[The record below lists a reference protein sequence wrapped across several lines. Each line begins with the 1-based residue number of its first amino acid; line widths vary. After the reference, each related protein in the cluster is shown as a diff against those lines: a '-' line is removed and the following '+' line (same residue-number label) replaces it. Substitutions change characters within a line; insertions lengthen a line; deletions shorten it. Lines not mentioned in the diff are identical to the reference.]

1 MMLGIWWLVIK
12 PPWRVHYPLTRLEP
26 QRIQGPER
34 RRKSKRNRI
43 AGNPEVF
50 IGVISMAGGCIPEID
65 APAPAAGYEVDLQV
79 VSGTGFTFHR
89 RTSTELRK
97 ALRFVL
103 GK

>member
-1 MMLGIWWLVIK
+1 
-12 PPWRVHYPLTRLEP
+12 
-26 QRIQGPER
+26 
-34 RRKSKRNRI
+34 
-43 AGNPEVF
+43 
-50 IGVISMAGGCIPEID
+50 MAGGCIPEID